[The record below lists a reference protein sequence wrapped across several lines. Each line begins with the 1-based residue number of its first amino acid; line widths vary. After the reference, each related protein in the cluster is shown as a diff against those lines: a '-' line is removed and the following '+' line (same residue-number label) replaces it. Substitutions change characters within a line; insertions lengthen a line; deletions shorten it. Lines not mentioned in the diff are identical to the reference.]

1 MVHGEG
7 FVEDETGKINWGKT
21 ASGFN
26 SQIRKYRFDPEQYE
40 HLKGFSMI
48 VDPGLFIFRW

>member
-1 MVHGEG
+1 M
-7 FVEDETGKINWGKT
+7 EDETGKINWGKT